1 MGVKIENTNE
11 NFFKEFKQLLEFFD
25 KSPNI
30 LTSEGF
36 TSDAF
41 LLMKNFVTS
50 NPDNLTAQIFFRS
63 VDEEFIRVGSDA
75 CFYFRIMKHLAS
87 TVLAGETDPK
97 KVRDKLRKFIE
108 SVEITTVSFSRYAMF
123 LDKGFSEIVLDAVL
137 EANGGYLCAEVSQSS
152 DRDYVSKEN
161 GFRFAV
167 EPTDMYEVSDVRVLV
182 LEKNYPVE
190 VIANLAQQ
198 CAPKPLF
205 VICLGKSNDIA
216 KFAKAN
222 EHTGLKVVFA
232 RPEYKDADFEQDLKR
247 YTNQSIVL
255 KASDIKI
262 DSAGSAINVKSSGDH
277 ITILSNATYL
287 QKLHLAQLVK
297 KVASESS
304 PLIRQQLQSR
314 VQNMSGEATVLNVC
328 ASSKLEAEAK
338 LQKYYTEILRIAQI
352 IAKGQIT
359 KNTLSPEFNDLPFM
373 CYSALISKASTD
385 IYYAMSTTRVIQQ

>member
-41 LLMKNFVTS
+41 LLMKNFVIS
-50 NPDNLTAQIFFRS
+50 NPDNLTAQLFFRS

-75 CFYFRIMKHLAS
+75 CYYFRIMKHLAS

-97 KVRDKLRKFIE
+97 NVKEKLRKLIE
-108 SVEITTVSFSRYAMF
+108 SVEITTVSFSRYSMF
-123 LDKGFSEIVLDAVL
+123 LDRGFSEIVLDAVL
-137 EANGGYLCAEVSQSS
+137 EADGGYLCAEVSQSA
-152 DRDYVSKEN
+152 DHDYISKEN
-161 GFRFAV
+161 GFRFAI
-167 EPTDMYEVSDVRVLV
+167 EPTDIYEVSDVRVLV

-190 VIANLAQQ
+190 VIANLAKQ
-198 CAPKPLF
+198 CSPKPLF
-205 VICLGKSNDIA
+205 VICLGKSKDIQR
-216 KFAKAN
+216 FAKVN

-232 RPEYKDADFEQDLKR
+232 RSEYRDADFEQDLKR

-255 KASDIKI
+255 KASDIKH
-262 DSAGSAINVKSSGDH
+262 DSAGSAISVKSSGDH
-277 ITILSNATYL
+277 ITILSSQTYL

-297 KVASESS
+297 KISSESS
-304 PLIRQQLQSR
+304 PLVRQQLQSR
-314 VQNMSGEATVLNVC
+314 VQNMSGESTVLNVC
-328 ASSKLEAEAK
+328 ANSKLEAEAK
-338 LQKYYTEILRIAQI
+338 LQKYYTEILRISQI
-352 IAKGQIT
+352 ISQGQIT
-359 KNTLSPEFNDLPFM
+359 KNSLSPEFVGIPFM
-373 CYSALISKASTD
+373 CYSTLVSKAVTD